1 MSPQITGVLI
11 VVGFIV
17 LYFVTYSLN
26 AKTKVPEGVEK
37 ISKCSTCGSGSCS
50 LSNKEK
56 FLSSE
61 DDECEIYVED
71 RH

>member
-1 MSPQITGVLI
+1 MSPQVIGVLI

-17 LYFVTYSLN
+17 LYFVTYTLN
-26 AKTKVPEGVEK
+26 AKTAAPEGVEK

-56 FLSSE
+56 YLSSE
-61 DDECEIYVED
+61 EDECDLYEVD